1 MNSPDSAVSVQFPYS
16 WLFSCSFQDSVLNL
30 AICEF
35 SVAVRPMSRSRGPL
49 LGSQAVGTD
58 SRGNQSSSVLF
69 VSVVIEGEHRTV
81 YNLRVAPTTTI
92 SAFKDSILRCAV
104 GSIGLPP
111 SPWALH
117 DIQIEVASQLVR
129 EVGLPQPTLAE
140 IRRDD
145 EATITLGS
153 WGIVSGH
160 HFQASIAISNP
171 ETRMLQGVWPMSA
184 PLGCA
189 TDFTRPLEE
198 GENTPISSASSK
210 FFDKSAPPTP
220 VQQVLTERVNNALLW
235 RDSPKSVFN
244 LISVTDTT
252 AAGDDSPGYRVD
264 DYVKSVTKR
273 YDAVGNARAEA
284 LFAIKQGAAI
294 SSTIDDKWPPSNR
307 KSCLIQALQHG
318 VDPDAAFDAYW
329 PLAYLHCV

>member
-1 MNSPDSAVSVQFPYS
+1 
-16 WLFSCSFQDSVLNL
+16 
-30 AICEF
+30 
-35 SVAVRPMSRSRGPL
+35 
-49 LGSQAVGTD
+49 
-58 SRGNQSSSVLF
+58 
-69 VSVVIEGEHRTV
+69 
-81 YNLRVAPTTTI
+81 
-92 SAFKDSILRCAV
+92 
-104 GSIGLPP
+104 
-111 SPWALH
+111 
-117 DIQIEVASQLVR
+117 
-129 EVGLPQPTLAE
+129 
-140 IRRDD
+140 
-145 EATITLGS
+145 
-153 WGIVSGH
+153 
-160 HFQASIAISNP
+160 
-171 ETRMLQGVWPMSA
+171 MLQGVWPMSA

-210 FFDKSAPPTP
+210 FFDKSAPHTP